1 MATPRPSGSG
11 KRPTITEV
19 ARRAGVSTGTVSRHL
34 NGGHWVS
41 PDSAKAIAR
50 AIRETGYVA
59 NSTARRLR
67 TGRSGTVAFV
77 IDEPPASFFEDPTFE
92 SLVIEVGQALAA
104 RDQSMVL
111 LLAGDED
118 SAKRAEN
125 FLLTSGVDGAV
136 TASAQP
142 QHHLFERIQTAGIP
156 LVNVGSPAGLEDRVA
171 FVAADDR
178 EGARMMARHLL
189 ERGAR
194 RLAVIAGPAHT
205 PGGSLRPEAFADA
218 VRDAGRTGGAGGTS
232 AADGPEGAD
241 ESVAE
246 GAAARIVTVRHGDY
260 SERSGEDC
268 AAGILAEHPDVE
280 AIFAANDRMARGA
293 ISALR
298 AAGRA
303 VPEDV
308 LVGGFDDSAGAVA
321 EDPPLTT
328 VRQDFRRIAVELVDA
343 LAKQIDGGVRAN
355 VVVPVQLVV
364 RDSTSPA
371 RP

>member
-1 MATPRPSGSG
+1 MATSRSNGSG
-11 KRPTITEV
+11 KRPTISEV

-41 PDSAKAIAR
+41 PDSAKAITR
-50 AIRETGYVA
+50 AIQETGYVA
-59 NSTARRLR
+59 NSTARRRR
-67 TGRSGTVAFV
+67 TGRSGSIAFV

-92 SLVIEVGQALAA
+92 ALVVEIGQALSA

-118 SAKRAEN
+118 SAKRAET

-142 QHHLFERIQTAGIP
+142 QHHLFERIQAAGIP

-205 PGGSLRPEAFADA
+205 PGGSLRPEAFTAAIEDA
-218 VRDAGRTGGAGGTS
+218 TPS
-232 AADGPEGAD
+232 DGD
-241 ESVAE
+241 
-246 GAAARIVTVRHGDY
+246 AARIVTVRHGDY
-260 SERSGEDC
+260 SERSGEAS
-268 AAGILAEHPDVE
+268 AAEILAAHPDVD

-293 ISALR
+293 IRALR
-298 AAGRA
+298 EGGRS

-308 LVGGFDDSAGAVA
+308 LVGGFDDSAGATA
-321 EDPPLTT
+321 EDLPLTT
-328 VRQDFRRIAVELVDA
+328 VRQDFPRIAAELVDA
-343 LAKQIDGGVRAN
+343 LEKQIDGGVRAN
-355 VVVPVQLVV
+355 FVVPVQLVV

-371 RP
+371 HG